1 VLVGEN
7 AAANDFLLTRIAKP
21 NDWWL
26 HVRTGTGAHVI
37 IRTENQP
44 QRVPRSTLEF
54 AARLAAQHS
63 ADKHARLVEV
73 DYTLRK
79 YVRKPKGAPQA
90 SPSTPTKR
98 PCASN
103 SRQAEASTGIL
114 PMPMKPVIE
123 VRNLKK
129 DYKMGS
135 VVVHAL
141 RGVDLTVMP
150 GEFVAIMG
158 PSGSGK
164 STFMN
169 LIGCLDRPTDGEYY
183 LNGEL
188 ASAMSDSQLAQI
200 RNRYIGFVFQT
211 FNLLPRVTALR
222 NVELPLLYAGARDR
236 TERAKRALEMVGLAE
251 RIHHKPNELSG
262 GQQQRVA
269 IARAIVTDPVLILA
283 DEPTGNLDSR
293 SSEEIM
299 AIFQRL
305 NREGRTIVLV
315 THEPDIAE
323 HAQRIIRFRDGKIVA
338 DEAVRNPRDATRE
351 VEKIPVL
358 D

>member
-1 VLVGEN
+1 
-7 AAANDFLLTRIAKP
+7 
-21 NDWWL
+21 
-26 HVRTGTGAHVI
+26 
-37 IRTENQP
+37 
-44 QRVPRSTLEF
+44 
-54 AARLAAQHS
+54 
-63 ADKHARLVEV
+63 
-73 DYTLRK
+73 
-79 YVRKPKGAPQA
+79 
-90 SPSTPTKR
+90 
-98 PCASN
+98 
-103 SRQAEASTGIL
+103 
-114 PMPMKPVIE
+114 MPMKPVIE

-188 ASAMSDSQLAQI
+188 VSAMSDSQLAQI

-323 HAQRIIRFRDGKIVA
+323 HAKRIIRFRDGKIVA
-338 DEAVRNPRDATRE
+338 DEPVLNPRDAMRE
-351 VEKIPVL
+351 AEKIPVL